1 MINLLLGLG
10 VATTL
15 LTTVAPAKNN
25 TPSDNSNVTFT
36 GDEAKDYAQ
45 KMNIENVENINSI
58 TIVYS
63 GEQSEKDMPELAY
76 HGNDYYIKDNT
87 IKTYEQTG
95 DRIRCSSYQ
104 GESTAT
110 MTVTETL
117 SSTFEF
123 SFEISNDILK
133 AKLGYSRTYS
143 FTVSDSYSIH
153 IPANKTKIIEC
164 YVWNEVKEFEIWE
177 DDLFFDDYVG
187 IYHSY
192 KPIGVAFV
200 TRDK

>member
-63 GEQSEKDMPELAY
+63 GEQSEKDMP
-76 HGNDYYIKDNT
+76 
-87 IKTYEQTG
+87 
-95 DRIRCSSYQ
+95 S
-104 GESTAT
+104 
-110 MTVTETL
+110 L
-117 SSTFEF
+117 S
-123 SFEISNDILK
+123 
-133 AKLGYSRTYS
+133 
-143 FTVSDSYSIH
+143 
-153 IPANKTKIIEC
+153 
-164 YVWNEVKEFEIWE
+164 W
-177 DDLFFDDYVG
+177 
-187 IYHSY
+187 
-192 KPIGVAFV
+192 
-200 TRDK
+200 